1 MGVLYPYPIHWR
13 DPRRAYIAQ
22 SKSLGRSACLCWTS
36 SSPLHSTTHNV
47 DSLARLIVSPQ
58 AVPELGGFKLENG
71 NAVKEWLDMMVG
83 RIVSSAGGGGGG
95 GGSSP
100 GSIRRAGDSW
110 AQVRAAKTL

>member
-1 MGVLYPYPIHWR
+1 ML
-13 DPRRAYIAQ
+13 DLLTA
-22 SKSLGRSACLCWTS
+22 SLH
-36 SSPLHSTTHNV
+36 HSH
-47 DSLARLIVSPQ
+47 SLAHVTIYLQ